1 MSASL
6 FYNINHGSTS
16 DEVIRQIE
24 WLILEGVLRPGDR
37 LPSERDL
44 SAEMDVSRPVLR
56 DALKSLET
64 RGLVVTRHG
73 GGTVIADVISDVFAQ
88 PVADLIASHRKALAD
103 YLEYRREIEA
113 LAAGHAAE
121 RATEADRLMLKR
133 ILAQMH
139 AAHTAGNFTDEARA
153 DVEFHN
159 AVSECAH
166 NIILLHTLRSC
177 YKLHMNGVFYN
188 RTLLYCTPGVRAA
201 LLTQHEAIAD
211 AILSHDPERA
221 RAASCDHIRFVE
233 TQLALAEQAG
243 EWSRVAQLRLAQSEK
258 RSRIYKSPEHEGIR
272 VSNDS

>member
-6 FYNINHGSTS
+6 YFSVNHASTA

-37 LPSERDL
+37 LPSEREL
-44 SAEMDVSRPVLR
+44 STEMDVSRPVLR

-64 RGLVVTRHG
+64 RGLIVTRHG

-103 YLEYRREIEA
+103 YLEYRREIES

-121 RATEADRLMLKR
+121 RATDADKHILKR
-133 ILAQMH
+133 IVTQMH
-139 AAHTAGNFTDEARA
+139 AAHAAGNFSDEARA
-153 DVEFHN
+153 DAEFHN

-188 RTLLYCTPGVRAA
+188 RTLLYGMPGVRAA
-201 LLTQHEAIAD
+201 LLSQHDAIAD

-221 RAASCDHIRFVE
+221 RSASSDHIRFVE
-233 TQLALAEQAG
+233 AQLALAEQAG
-243 EWSRVAQLRLAQSEK
+243 EWSRVAQMRLAQTEK
-258 RSRIYKSPEHEGIR
+258 RSPIYKSPKPESIR
-272 VSNDS
+272 VSHDT

>member
-1 MSASL
+1 MSSSL
-6 FYNINHGSTS
+6 FSNINHDSTA

-37 LPSERDL
+37 LPSERNL
-44 SAEMDVSRPVLR
+44 SADMDVSRPVLR
-56 DALKSLET
+56 EALKSLET
-64 RGLVVTRHG
+64 RGLTATRHG

-103 YLEYRREIEA
+103 YLEYRREIES

-121 RATEADRLMLKR
+121 RATDADKLILKR

-139 AAHTAGNFTDEARA
+139 AAHAAGNFTEEARA

-159 AVSECAH
+159 SVSECAH

-188 RTLLYCTPGVRAA
+188 RTLLYGMPGVRAS

-221 RAASCDHIRFVE
+221 RGASSDHIRFVE
-233 TQLALAEQAG
+233 TQLALAEQAD
-243 EWSRVAQLRLAQSEK
+243 EWSRVAQMRLAQSEK
-258 RSRIYKSPEHEGIR
+258 RAPIYKSPKHEGIR
-272 VSNDS
+272 VSHDI

>member
-6 FYNINHGSTS
+6 FSSINHATTA

-44 SAEMDVSRPVLR
+44 SVEMDVSRPVLR
-56 DALKSLET
+56 DALKSLDA
-64 RGLVVTRHG
+64 RGLIVTRHG

-113 LAAGHAAE
+113 LAAGYAAE
-121 RATEADRLMLKR
+121 RASEADKLILER
-133 ILAQMH
+133 ILAQMN
-139 AAHTAGNFTDEARA
+139 AAHAAGNFTDEARA

-166 NIILLHTLRSC
+166 NIILTHTLRSC

-188 RTLLYCTPGVRAA
+188 RTLLYGMPGVRAS

-211 AILSHDPERA
+211 AIMSHDPERA
-221 RAASCDHIRFVE
+221 RTASSEHIRFVE

-243 EWSRVAQLRLAQSEK
+243 EWGRVAQMRLAQSEK
-258 RSRIYKSPEHEGIR
+258 RSPTYSSSRHEGMR
-272 VSNDS
+272 VSHES